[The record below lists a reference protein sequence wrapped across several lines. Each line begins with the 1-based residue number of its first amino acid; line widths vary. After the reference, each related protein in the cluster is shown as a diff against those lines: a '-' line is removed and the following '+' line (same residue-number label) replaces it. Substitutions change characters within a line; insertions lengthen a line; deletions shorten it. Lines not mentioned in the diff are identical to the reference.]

1 MLGGGAL
8 AADEREQ
15 LDRFG
20 NKDGVFN
27 LGDLLALLDR
37 TGERLTAATTVALV
51 EAERRSNATPTTQ
64 RRAP

>member
-1 MLGGGAL
+1 MLGV
-8 AADEREQ
+8 AAYQ

-51 EAERRSNATPTTQ
+51 EAERRSNAAPTTQ
-64 RRAP
+64 KRRAP